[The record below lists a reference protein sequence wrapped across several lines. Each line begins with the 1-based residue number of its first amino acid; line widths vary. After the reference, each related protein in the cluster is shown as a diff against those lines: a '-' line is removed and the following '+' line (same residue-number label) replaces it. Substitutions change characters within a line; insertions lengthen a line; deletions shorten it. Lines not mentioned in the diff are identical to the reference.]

1 MLGGLSV
8 LRLRLSGLSVARQG
22 CMMLPLSL
30 LRLTAAFQI
39 QLPAADDTAEIEVP
53 LPSVIE
59 RWRDLYLHDISQ
71 KILVF
76 LALAALLYFLM
87 RLGRRFASEHIEEVN
102 RRHLLRKLIGYA
114 YAVLLVFLALALFAD
129 ALAGFGTIVGLVLAG
144 IAVALQDIL
153 KSVVGWLY
161 ISTRSSGVQ
170 IGSRVEVDG
179 MTGDVIDIG
188 VLKTTLLE
196 IGNLVYGRQS
206 TGRLVTVPNYRI
218 LSEAVLISASVN
230 PFVWQ
235 ELKLEVTYESDWERA
250 EQVMCEIAG
259 AVHAELGPEVERGF
273 RRMERHYA
281 FKYGTLTPIVYVT
294 IAASGVELTLRFL
307 THVRRRRG
315 SMDRI
320 SRQILAAF
328 AREPDVE
335 LAYPTYRMFRLGEP
349 TPERHGPADM
359 YIPTGDGGTQPEGA
373 EELLPPDPE
382 ELS

>member
-1 MLGGLSV
+1 
-8 LRLRLSGLSVARQG
+8 
-22 CMMLPLSL
+22 MMLPLPL

-39 QLPAADDTAEIEVP
+39 QIPAADDTAEIEVP
-53 LPSVIE
+53 LPSAVE
-59 RWRDLYLHDISQ
+59 RWRDLYLHDVSQ

-76 LALAALLYFLM
+76 LALAAFLYFLM
-87 RLGRRFASEHIEEVN
+87 RLGRRLASENIDEVN
-102 RRHLLRKLIGYA
+102 RRHLLRKWIGYA
-114 YAVLLVFLALALFAD
+114 YAVLLVFLGLALFAD
-129 ALAGFGTIVGLVLAG
+129 ALAGFGTILGLVLAG

-188 VLKTTLLE
+188 VLKITLLE

-250 EQVMCEIAG
+250 EKIMCEIAG

-328 AREPDVE
+328 ACEPTVE

-349 TPERHGPADM
+349 IPGQHGPADM
-359 YIPTGDGGTQPEGA
+359 YIPTGDGVTQPEGA
-373 EELLPPDPE
+373 EELLPLDPE